1 MDRWGGK
8 LAVVTGAASGIGAA
22 VAQALDRAGLQVVGL
37 DVKTHVEAKES
48 EIECKGNIT
57 SKYCDISKLEDIER
71 VFKWIED
78 NFGSVYV
85 LVNCAGILYQG
96 QITGVGDNPLSVNQ
110 LVETLDVNLKGSIL
124 CARTAVECMK
134 KYDISGHIININ
146 SLAGHYVPFSSSMN
160 LYASTKYA
168 ITAFTETL
176 SQELAHFSNRIKVTS
191 LSPGLTKTEM
201 AAHMDDGL
209 PGLAQSEVADA
220 VLYVLSTPPHI
231 NISELTITSVLEKRI

>member
-1 MDRWGGK
+1 MLKNSIPVILVVYLYNSGYGCRFRYWRCRSPGSGSSWTPGGR
-8 LAVVTGAASGIGAA
+8 IGRKNA
-22 VAQALDRAGLQVVGL
+22 RG
-37 DVKTHVEAKES
+37 
-48 EIECKGNIT
+48 
-57 SKYCDISKLEDIER
+57 
-71 VFKWIED
+71 
-78 NFGSVYV
+78 
-85 LVNCAGILYQG
+85 VNCAGILYQG